1 MLFNLVPRIKLNM
14 EELIQQLLCFGK
26 LDHLQIELIKS
37 KSDMVRVKKG
47 AYFSKAGRVGSRLGY
62 LTEGI
67 LRVCHKDEKGGD
79 ITRYF
84 ITENHFAADIKSF
97 RLQTP
102 SAAYFEALTD
112 CSLLTFSVADFAWLG
127 AAIPCWNDIVS
138 KLTTAYLAEKVRIT
152 REMLALDAR
161 SRYLLFL
168 KYFPGLAN
176 RVPLSSLASFLG
188 ITRSSLSRIR
198 KNIC

>member
-1 MLFNLVPRIKLNM
+1 M

-26 LDHLQIELIKS
+26 LDQLQIELIKS
-37 KSDMVRVKKG
+37 RSEVLRVKRG
-47 AYFSKAGRVGSRLGY
+47 AYFSKPGRVSSRLGY

-67 LRVCHKDEKGGD
+67 LRVCYEDAKGED

-102 SAAYFEALTD
+102 STACFEALTD
-112 CSLLTFSVADFAWLG
+112 CSLLTFSVADFALLSD
-127 AAIPCWNDIVS
+127 AIPCWNDIFS
-138 KLTTAYLAEKVRIT
+138 KLTAVYLAEKVRVT
-152 REMLALDAR
+152 REMLALDAQ

-168 KYFPGLAN
+168 EYFPGLAN